1 MAVYCKQSDFVPL
14 PADPAGKVKAEL
26 ERIRTS
32 NGKTRPYTIRKEMR
46 EIMMSKVGVFREES
60 IMQEALDT
68 VRELK
73 ETFQTDLAIDDRGYR
88 FNTDLLEA
96 WELGCLLDTAE
107 VITASALN
115 RKESRG
121 AHSREDF
128 PKRDDEKYLAHTMAY
143 PKDGDIDIQYDRP
156 VDLSLGH
163 EPKERV
169 Y

>member
-1 MAVYCKQSDFVPL
+1 MAEYCKQADFVPL
-14 PADPAGKVKAEL
+14 PSDPAGKVKAEL
-26 ERIRTS
+26 EHIRMS
-32 NGKTRPYTIRKEMR
+32 NGKTKPYTLRKQMR
-46 EIMMSKVGVFREES
+46 ETMMTKVGVFREES

-68 VRELK
+68 IRELR
-73 ETFQTDLAIDDRGYR
+73 ESFQNDLAIDDRGHR

-96 WELGCLLDTAE
+96 WELGCLLEMAE
-107 VITASALN
+107 VTTASALS

-128 PKRDDEKYLAHTMAY
+128 PDRDDEKYLAHTMAY
-143 PKDGDIDIQYDRP
+143 PKDDQIDIQYDRP